1 MTLKQELSKIIQK
14 AYQSGI
20 YNADDL
26 AAYIIKSG
34 IFFNEFILD
43 RIIFDDD

>member
-1 MTLKQELSKIIQK
+1 MRLQQELAKIIQQ

-26 AAYIIKSG
+26 ATYIIKSG
-34 IFFNEFILD
+34 IIL
-43 RIIFDDD
+43 RECVIYQNIFGDD

>member
-1 MTLKQELSKIIQK
+1 MRLKQELAKIIQQ

-20 YNADDL
+20 YNAEDL

-34 IFFNEFILD
+34 IIL
-43 RIIFDDD
+43 RECAIYQNIYGDD